1 MVLALIKAAQVAPTV
16 FDSLADYPQWFVVA
30 CVTIVAAVLI
40 WLVVKVLK
48 WTLWLLLITVLL
60 VGGAA
65 VVGLLLR

>member
-1 MVLALIKAAQVAPTV
+1 MLFALTKVAPTV
-16 FDSLADYPQWFVVA
+16 VESLADYPHWFVVT

-65 VVGLLLR
+65 VVMLLLR